1 MRYRSGS
8 LTAEALA
15 SLFAAALFL
24 PLCAAL
30 CRISADMVRFDAQLQ
45 DALALQQ
52 LQRILMISYDLQA
65 DERVLAFTHQGMEKR
80 LSQVNDHVILQP
92 GTQIILADTEDAGFY
107 MEEGCICLWYQRKDI
122 TYETMLFCG
131 EEGNTERMDDS
142 GLPAGF
148 DAVNDRHG
156 Q

>member
-1 MRYRSGS
+1 
-8 LTAEALA
+8 
-15 SLFAAALFL
+15 
-24 PLCAAL
+24 
-30 CRISADMVRFDAQLQ
+30 
-45 DALALQQ
+45 
-52 LQRILMISYDLQA
+52 MISYDLQA
-65 DERVLAFTHQGMEKR
+65 DARVLAFTHQGMEKR

-92 GTQIILADTEDAGFY
+92 GTQIILADTDDAGFY